1 MVMTD
6 STLRPTS
13 RKEILNVVNSPP
25 KYTTVICVA
34 SAIVIIGIIIHYF
47 ASYTPQWDWAKERL
61 NADCTA
67 TIANQYGIPETMIC
81 PRGMVEKNITN
92 TVSR

>member
-1 MVMTD
+1 MTD
-6 STLRPTS
+6 STLRPAS

-25 KYTTVICVA
+25 KYTTVIYVA
-34 SAIVIIGIIIHYF
+34 SD
-47 ASYTPQWDWAKERL
+47 SYTPQWDWAKERL